1 MSTEVGGPR
10 RAAAP
15 QHPQRPFLGPS
26 RGSPGRGHG
35 GGLPHQVRASTQTPW
50 AGVLTLRAVPRL
62 PPPSSSLGCLPQCS
76 HPILPVPHPPDLGPP
91 AQPISHL
98 HFRPYFHCLRG
109 PPPPQPRHP
118 ASLLIP
124 SSSLIWSVSP
134 FPKMGSLLAFARL
147 LLLPP
152 ASFLSPTLSSLGACG
167 RGEVLCPFLFGTA
180 SPCPSL
186 TLCTLVCLQSPRYT
200 PSWQFLPSN
209 LLLLRPHWGVGGGS
223 WGDSQGL
230 REHVKMLPLGGAG
243 GQHLGGASRPQI
255 RQ

>member
-1 MSTEVGGPR
+1 
-10 RAAAP
+10 
-15 QHPQRPFLGPS
+15 
-26 RGSPGRGHG
+26 
-35 GGLPHQVRASTQTPW
+35 
-50 AGVLTLRAVPRL
+50 
-62 PPPSSSLGCLPQCS
+62 
-76 HPILPVPHPPDLGPP
+76 
-91 AQPISHL
+91 
-98 HFRPYFHCLRG
+98 
-109 PPPPQPRHP
+109 
-118 ASLLIP
+118 
-124 SSSLIWSVSP
+124 
-134 FPKMGSLLAFARL
+134 MGSLLAFARL

-230 REHVKMLPLGGAG
+230 REHVKMLPLGEAG
-243 GQHLGGASRPQI
+243 GGSTWAGLLGPRLDSDFETKLTHLKPHVAFI
-255 RQ
+255 WKH